1 MMWAE
6 RLNLAVYVRE
16 SLNQS
21 LNNCYN
27 IITNITYITIFQ
39 FLIFLDPSEQGLRQ
53 KVTAFL
59 PHFNTN
65 STHCKQT

>member
-1 MMWAE
+1 MMWSE
-6 RLNLAVYVRE
+6 RLNLVVCVRE

-39 FLIFLDPSEQGLRQ
+39 FLIFLDPSEQGVRQ
-53 KVTAFL
+53 KVTV